1 MNVMAHRDVPID
13 DLSFEN
19 SLPTQHRHLGEVPHS
34 SVLTSFYKLVVAA
47 TVVSLNQY
55 SRYHHYPLQESTS
68 VFVAC
73 ISNIVPV
80 NLTKFDLGATD
91 SDQHIQTAFCSDL
104 RSWYYQ
110 VLCQNKFSPSTR
122 HSCFSASSIQPRH
135 FRNVWP
141 SFNKG

>member
-19 SLPTQHRHLGEVPHS
+19 SLPTQHRHGEVPHS

-122 HSCFSASSIQPRH
+122 HPCFSASSIQPRH

-141 SFNKG
+141 SLSKG